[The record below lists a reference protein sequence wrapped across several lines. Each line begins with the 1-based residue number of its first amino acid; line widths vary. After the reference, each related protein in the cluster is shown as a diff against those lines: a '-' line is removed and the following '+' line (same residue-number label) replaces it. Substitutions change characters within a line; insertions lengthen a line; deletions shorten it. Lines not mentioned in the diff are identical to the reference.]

1 MPRPVREMLRPQ
13 GIAARPSDAI
23 ANATMK
29 LGDEFTRAS
38 GNNTARRLPLLYSV
52 ILFNIV
58 LLATGFHGTA
68 PLWLTLWIPAALSCL
83 VAMRAFYWLPGRVTR
98 RSNPRIESDMR
109 RMVLI
114 GPVGSFVLEVWGLAL
129 YPYGNLGQ
137 QSLVHYI
144 TAITCFSGILGL
156 AQSPVTAVRI
166 GLVVMIP
173 STVFFLL
180 QDHPNRLAVSAM
192 QCVVTVL
199 LMMITRRHYGDF
211 VALELSRSEL
221 AERVRESAL
230 QAETNRRQASVDSL
244 TGVANRRAILARLGD
259 ALVDF
264 KTPPPWIA
272 LLDLDGFKHV
282 NDTYGHSAG
291 DAVLCTVAER
301 IGQFRQIS
309 AFGRLGGDE
318 FALLLPGGMPVER
331 VEEVLGEL
339 SIAIRAPIRHGDES
353 LRIACSIGICHTER
367 GTKATACIERADA
380 ALYKAKEA
388 RTGWIAEFT
397 PADERALAERRAI
410 TRVFNSADLESQIAL
425 VYQPIVDADSGATV
439 GFEALARWS
448 PDGGEWLLP
457 GRFVHLA
464 EATGRIGELTRVVL
478 AKSLAECRAWEHG
491 CSLSINLSARDIL
504 CDDASE
510 WIGAIVAAAAAPPA
524 AIVLEVTETAL
535 LSDYNRAAANLV
547 ALRNQGFRIALD
559 DFGTGQSSLSHV
571 HRLPLDQ
578 LKIDQS
584 FARDLAGDPGARAI
598 TGTIVALARQL
609 GLTCTI
615 EGIETVEQQI
625 AARALGVRRMQ
636 GWLFG
641 RPVPAAEALGKL
653 SQAA

>member
-1 MPRPVREMLRPQ
+1 MREARIPQ
-13 GIAARPSDAI
+13 QVVGWRAEAI
-23 ANATMK
+23 AHATK
-29 LGDEFTRAS
+29 SHGDDFTRAS
-38 GNNTARRLPLLYSV
+38 GNNTAKRLPLLYCV

-68 PLWLTLWIPAALSCL
+68 PLWLTVWIPAVLFGL
-83 VAMRAFYWLPGRVTR
+83 VAMRAIHWLPGRVAR
-98 RSNPRIESDMR
+98 RSNPAIEGDMR
-109 RMVLI
+109 RMSVI
-114 GPVGSFVLEVWGLAL
+114 GPVGSFVLAMWGLAL

-156 AQSPVTAVRI
+156 AQSPVTALRV

-180 QDHPNRLAVSAM
+180 QDHPNRWAVSAM

-199 LMMITRRHYGDF
+199 LMMITRRHFGDF

-221 AERVRESAL
+221 AEQVGVSAR
-230 QAETNRRQASVDSL
+230 QAETNRRQATVDSL

-259 ALVDF
+259 ALADSE
-264 KTPPPWIA
+264 TSPPWLA
-272 LLDLDGFKHV
+272 LLDLDGFKQV
-282 NDTYGHSAG
+282 NDTYGHGAG
-291 DAVLCTVAER
+291 DAVLCTVTER
-301 IGQFRQIS
+301 IEQVDQVS
-309 AFGRLGGDE
+309 DFGRLGGDE
-318 FALLLPGGMPVER
+318 FALLLPGELSVET
-331 VEEVLGEL
+331 VQKVLGEL
-339 SIAIRAPIRHGDES
+339 SAVIREPIRHGDES
-353 LRIACSIGICHTER
+353 LRIACSIGIRRTQR
-367 GTKATACIERADA
+367 GDKAADCIERADA
-380 ALYKAKEA
+380 ALYKAKGA
-388 RTGWIAEFT
+388 QTGWIAEFT

-448 PDGGEWLLP
+448 PDGREWLLP

-504 CDDASE
+504 SDDAAE

-524 AIVLEVTETAL
+524 AIVLEVTESAL
-535 LSDYNRAAANLV
+535 LTDYNRAAANLV

-578 LKIDQS
+578 LKIDQG
-584 FARDLAGDPGARAI
+584 FARDLARDPGARAI

-625 AARALGVRRMQ
+625 AARALGVRHMQ

-641 RPVPAAEALGKL
+641 RPAPAAEALGRL